1 MIEREI
7 KGEDYIVRYDPQ
19 TMTVT
24 FDGELSLG
32 SSAEY
37 EPIKKLLEAV
47 VASEPETMTLDVKKV
62 SFLNSAGIS
71 MLSKFVIALRKH
83 EGTQLIVV
91 GTEAMPWQ
99 VKSLKNLKKFLPSL
113 QLIIE

>member
-7 KGEDYIVRYDPQ
+7 QGDDYIVRYDPQ

-32 SSAEY
+32 SSPEY
-37 EPIKKLLEAV
+37 EPIKTLLEEV
-47 VASEPETMTLDVKKV
+47 VASAPETMTLDVKKV

-71 MLSKFVIALRKH
+71 MISKFVIGLRKYKS
-83 EGTQLIVV
+83 TQLIVV
-91 GTEAMPWQ
+91 GSEEMPWQ